1 MPRIPTFTSQGR
13 PTAEAPS
20 VRTGIQISPSQ
31 NIGTALLPA
40 ITGVIDYSVKQ
51 RDAAEK
57 VESAKKVFEIKGELD
72 KYVQAEKENINEEN
86 AINNFQ
92 KRYKE
97 YVDQQLIG
105 VQNNRIKERIK
116 QDLDLEYSEYIY
128 NIKKNSYSSLEKESI
143 TVVNNEITSL
153 SGRYATTEN
162 PILKVKYKTE
172 AKNKITQFAKDF
184 GLPNNVLEQKLKAI
198 DKDFLLADMVQL
210 VGFEN
215 GVEQITKLDE
225 SLKGT
230 SFINDEDFGQGVYS
244 AYQKKISDLTV
255 KGDPNSDYDRALEL
269 ANQLETF
276 QRYNGYKVKSGEL
289 SIKIDSLKEKVITEQ
304 VQHEDLLL
312 KIGNNKL
319 FSDYSNDLVRGL
331 TKSITDKGL
340 GLPPELADEIAGAEI
355 ESQYKQRIKDYLSTN
370 PDATLVEKKQ
380 FARELVYT
388 LQNIYEDKNTVKN
401 QNRILDQNRF
411 DIEGEYLKVTNDML
425 LLQEGNLDPDILE
438 QYKFRAIQQ
447 GFFTKVKDKDG
458 KEKKEGDVTSFINEY
473 LPILASQ
480 IRPTIIGQ

>member
-92 KRYKE
+92 KKYKG

-116 QDLDLEYSEYIY
+116 QDLDLEYSEYLY

-172 AKNKITQFAKDF
+172 AKNKITQFVKDF

-230 SFINDEDFGQGVYS
+230 SFINDEDFSQGVYS

-276 QRYNGYKVKSGEL
+276 QRSNGYKVKSGEL
-289 SIKIDSLKEKVITEQ
+289 SVKIDSLKEKVLTEQ
-304 VQHEDLLL
+304 IQHEDLLL
-312 KIGNNKL
+312 KVGNNKL

-411 DIEGEYLKVTNDML
+411 DIEGEYLKVTNDMK

-447 GFFTKVKDKDG
+447 GFFIKVKDKDG

-480 IRPTIIGQ
+480 IRPTVTGQ

>member
-1 MPRIPTFTSQGR
+1 MPRIPTFTSQAR
-13 PTAEAPS
+13 PTAETPS

-40 ITGVIDYSVKQ
+40 ITGVINYSVKQ
-51 RDAAEK
+51 RDVAEK

-72 KYVQAEKENINEEN
+72 KYVEAEKENINEED
-86 AINNFQ
+86 AVNNFQ
-92 KRYKE
+92 KKYKS
-97 YVDQQLIG
+97 YVDQQLTG
-105 VQNNRIKERIK
+105 VENNRVKQRIR
-116 QDLDLEYSEYIY
+116 QNLDLEYSEYVY
-128 NIKKNSYSSLEKESI
+128 NIKKNSYSSLEKESL
-143 TVVNNEITSL
+143 TVVNNDITSL
-153 SGRYATTEN
+153 SAKYATTEN

-172 AKNKITQFAKDF
+172 AKNKITQFVKDR

-198 DKDFLLADMVQL
+198 DKDFLLADMNQL

-244 AYQKKISDLTV
+244 AYEKKISDLTV

-276 QRYNGYKVKSGEL
+276 QRSNGYRVKNGEL
-289 SIKIDSLKEKVITEQ
+289 SVKIDSLKEKVLTEQ
-304 VQHEDLLL
+304 IKHEDLLL
-312 KIGNNKL
+312 KVGNNKL

-370 PDATLVEKKQ
+370 PDATLPEKKQ

-411 DIEGEYLKVTNDML
+411 DIEAEYLKVTNDIK
-425 LLQEGNLDPDILE
+425 LLQEGNLDPDILQ
-438 QYKFRAIQQ
+438 QYEFRAIQQ
-447 GFFTKVKDKDG
+447 GFFDVVKDKDG
-458 KEKKEGDVTSFINEY
+458 KEKKEADIASFINEY
-473 LPILASQ
+473 LPILAGQ
-480 IRPTIIGQ
+480 IRPTVTGQ

>member
-1 MPRIPTFTSQGR
+1 MPRIPTFTSQAR
-13 PTAEAPS
+13 PTAETPS

-40 ITGVIDYSVKQ
+40 ITGVINYSVKQ
-51 RDAAEK
+51 RDVAEK

-72 KYVQAEKENINEEN
+72 KYVEAEKENINEED
-86 AINNFQ
+86 AVNNFQ
-92 KRYKE
+92 KKYKS
-97 YVDQQLIG
+97 YVDQQLTG
-105 VQNNRIKERIK
+105 VQNNRIKQRIR
-116 QDLDLEYSEYIY
+116 QDLDLEYSEYVY
-128 NIKKNSYSSLEKESI
+128 NIKKNSYSSLEKESL
-143 TVVNNEITSL
+143 TVVNNNINSL
-153 SGRYATTEN
+153 SAKYATTEN
-162 PILKVKYKTE
+162 PILKVKIKTE
-172 AKNKITQFAKDF
+172 AKNVITQFVKDR

-198 DKDFLLADMVQL
+198 DKNFLLADMNQL

-244 AYQKKISDLTV
+244 AYEKKISDLTV

-276 QRYNGYKVKSGEL
+276 QRSNGYKVKSGEL
-289 SIKIDSLKEKVITEQ
+289 SIKIDSLKEKVLTEQ
-304 VQHEDLLL
+304 IQHEDLLL
-312 KIGNNKL
+312 KVGDNKL

-331 TKSITDKGL
+331 TKSITDKGA

-370 PDATLVEKKQ
+370 PDATLPEKKQ

-411 DIEGEYLKVTNDML
+411 DIEAEYLKVTNDIK
-425 LLQEGNLDPDILE
+425 LLQEGNLDPNILE

-447 GFFTKVKDKDG
+447 GFFNKVKDKDG
-458 KEKKEGDVTSFINEY
+458 KEKKEADVTSFINEY
-473 LPILASQ
+473 LPILAGQ
-480 IRPTIIGQ
+480 IRPTVTGQ

>member
-92 KRYKE
+92 KKYKG

-116 QDLDLEYSEYIY
+116 QDLDLEYSEYLY

-172 AKNKITQFAKDF
+172 AKNKITQFVKDF

-230 SFINDEDFGQGVYS
+230 SFINDEDFSQGVYS

-276 QRYNGYKVKSGEL
+276 QRSNGYKVKSGEL
-289 SIKIDSLKEKVITEQ
+289 SVKIDSLKEKVITEQ
-304 VQHEDLLL
+304 IQHEDLLL
-312 KIGNNKL
+312 KVGNNKL

-411 DIEGEYLKVTNDML
+411 DIEGEYLKVTNDMK

-447 GFFTKVKDKDG
+447 GFFIKVKDKDG

-480 IRPTIIGQ
+480 IRPTVTGQ

>member
-1 MPRIPTFTSQGR
+1 MVL
-13 PTAEAPS
+13 A
-20 VRTGIQISPSQ
+20 
-31 NIGTALLPA
+31 
-40 ITGVIDYSVKQ
+40 D
-51 RDAAEK
+51 
-57 VESAKKVFEIKGELD
+57 
-72 KYVQAEKENINEEN
+72 
-86 AINNFQ
+86 
-92 KRYKE
+92 
-97 YVDQQLIG
+97 
-105 VQNNRIKERIK
+105 
-116 QDLDLEYSEYIY
+116 
-128 NIKKNSYSSLEKESI
+128 
-143 TVVNNEITSL
+143 
-153 SGRYATTEN
+153 N

-172 AKNKITQFAKDF
+172 AKNSITQFVKDF
-184 GLPNNVLEQKLKAI
+184 GLPDNVLDKKLKAI
-198 DKDFLLADMVQL
+198 DKDFLLADMNQL

-255 KGDPNSDYDRALEL
+255 KGDPNSNYDRALEL

-276 QRYNGYKVKSGEL
+276 QRSNGYRVKNGEL
-289 SIKIDSLKEKVITEQ
+289 SVKIDSLKEKVLTEQ
-304 VQHEDLLL
+304 IQHEDLLL
-312 KIGNNKL
+312 KVGDNKL

-370 PDATLVEKKQ
+370 PDATLPEKKQ

-411 DIEGEYLKVTNDML
+411 DIEAEYLKVTNDMK
-425 LLQEGNLDPDILE
+425 LLQERNLDKDILK
-438 QYKFRAIQQ
+438 QYEFKAIQQ
-447 GFFTKVKDKDG
+447 GFFKKVKDKDG
-458 KEKKEGDVTSFINEY
+458 KEKKEADIKSFINEY

-480 IRPTIIGQ
+480 IRPTVTGQ